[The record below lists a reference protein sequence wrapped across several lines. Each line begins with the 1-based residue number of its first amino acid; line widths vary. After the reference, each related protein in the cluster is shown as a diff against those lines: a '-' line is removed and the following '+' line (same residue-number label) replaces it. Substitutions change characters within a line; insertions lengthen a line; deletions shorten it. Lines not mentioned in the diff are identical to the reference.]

1 VDRKFGNVISYIRA
15 IHLVELCWSGQLDRV
30 TITQRFSEPIN
41 TVELAQATF
50 RYIRGRRYVF
60 YIEWLKRE
68 RGQIFAGL
76 SGWGIEEIEDEMAD
90 AAPLGAALPF

>member
-1 VDRKFGNVISYIRA
+1 
-15 IHLVELCWSGQLDRV
+15 
-30 TITQRFSEPIN
+30 
-41 TVELAQATF
+41 
-50 RYIRGRRYVF
+50 VF